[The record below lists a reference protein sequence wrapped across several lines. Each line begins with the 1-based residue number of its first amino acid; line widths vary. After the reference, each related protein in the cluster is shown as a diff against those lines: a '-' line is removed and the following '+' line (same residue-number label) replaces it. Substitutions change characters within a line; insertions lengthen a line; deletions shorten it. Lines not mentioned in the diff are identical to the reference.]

1 MSNLRNKQD
10 VQSTSAKRR
19 SLNLGAPRPTT
30 PNFFCGNTLGKRRN
44 VWCNFLPT
52 QLPPI
57 VVATT
62 SARMDLPM
70 NSLCSST
77 GQRCSVT
84 GAVHAPLQ
92 ARGKYCEHVHDVQEQ
107 VMQTTG
113 SGMWASPVVEDS
125 SFMNERVA
133 FRIVPTCQMG
143 FQHSG
148 WKSLKE
154 KHIFVFGLNL
164 PDGVINRIPGGLN
177 G

>member
-1 MSNLRNKQD
+1 M
-10 VQSTSAKRR
+10 VQFPSYPIAANCGGNYVSANGPANELIMQFDG
-19 SLNLGAPRPTT
+19 SAMLSHW
-30 PNFFCGNTLGKRRN
+30 CGTCAFK
-44 VWCNFLPT
+44 
-52 QLPPI
+52 
-57 VVATT
+57 
-62 SARMDLPM
+62 
-70 NSLCSST
+70 
-77 GQRCSVT
+77 
-84 GAVHAPLQ
+84 Q